1 MNQLTPSQLQ
11 ELHSLLLA
19 TRAKLEQQLQDG
31 ESATDVVVLDQT
43 TVGRVSRVDAM
54 QQQSMAVST
63 RANAQVTLRK
73 VIAALRCIDE
83 EGYGY
88 CSNCDEP
95 IEFKRL
101 QVQPQ
106 ASHCLNCQDQ
116 LDQA

>member
-1 MNQLTPSQLQ
+1 M
-11 ELHSLLLA
+11 A
-19 TRAKLEQQLQDG
+19 ARVKLEQQLQDG
-31 ESATDVVVLDQT
+31 AAATDVVVLDQS

-63 RANAQVTLRK
+63 LASAQASLRE
-73 VIAALRCIDE
+73 VITALRHIDE
-83 EGYGY
+83 ERYGY

-101 QVQPQ
+101 RVQPQ

>member
-1 MNQLTPSQLQ
+1 MDQLNPSQLQ
-11 ELHSLLLA
+11 ELHSLLLE
-19 TRAKLEQQLQDG
+19 TRVKLEQQLQDG
-31 ESATDVVVLDQT
+31 AAATDAVVLDQT

-63 RANAQVTLRK
+63 RANAQASLRK
-73 VIAALRCIDE
+73 VIAALRRIDE
-83 EGYGY
+83 KDYGY
-88 CSNCDEP
+88 CSNCDEL

-101 QVQPQ
+101 RVQPQ